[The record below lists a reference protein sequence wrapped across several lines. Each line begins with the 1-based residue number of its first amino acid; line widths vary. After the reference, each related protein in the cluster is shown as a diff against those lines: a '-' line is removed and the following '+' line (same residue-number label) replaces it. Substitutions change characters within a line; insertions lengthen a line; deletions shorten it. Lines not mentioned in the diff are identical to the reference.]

1 MSVATAD
8 ASPASGKKSP
18 SIPPAAH
25 ESTAP
30 DASLSQLVSFRLGN
44 EEYAVDIMRVQE
56 IVLMGRIT
64 RMPNVPEYLRG
75 LINLRGH
82 VIPIV
87 DLCVRFGLHQ
97 TEQTEDSRVII
108 LNVNQKTLGIIVDSV
123 DEVLRIHADQVDS
136 SSLGVAGTGHEYVKG
151 LVKFEKKLL
160 LLLNVE
166 HLLDEDSVPTSSGRP
181 ASA

>member
-1 MSVATAD
+1 MSIATAD
-8 ASPASGKKSP
+8 PSPASCNKNPSASP
-18 SIPPAAH
+18 DAC
-25 ESTAP
+25 ESTTT
-30 DASLSQLVSFRLGN
+30 DADMSQLVSFRLAN
-44 EEYAVDIMRVQE
+44 EEYAVDIMLVQE

-87 DLCVRFGLHQ
+87 DLCIRFGLRQ
-97 TEQTEDSRVII
+97 TEPSEDSRVII

-123 DEVLRIHADQVDS
+123 DEVLRIQADQVDS
-136 SSLGVAGTGHEYVKG
+136 SSLGLAGTGREYVSG

-166 HLLDEDSVPTSSGRP
+166 HLLDEDAVPTGSGRFGN
-181 ASA
+181 A

>member
-1 MSVATAD
+1 MPVATVD
-8 ASPASGKKSP
+8 PSPASCDKNPSASP
-18 SIPPAAH
+18 TTC
-25 ESTAP
+25 ESTTLEANQ
-30 DASLSQLVSFRLGN
+30 SQLVSFRLAN

-87 DLCVRFGLHQ
+87 DLRIRFGLRQ
-97 TEQTEDSRVII
+97 TEPSEDSRVII

-123 DEVLRIHADQVDS
+123 NEVLRIQADQVDS
-136 SSLGVAGTGHEYVKG
+136 SSLGVTGTGREYVNG

-166 HLLDEDSVPTSSGRP
+166 HLLDEDSVPTGSG
-181 ASA
+181 

>member
-8 ASPASGKKSP
+8 PSPTSCEKGSSAP
-18 SIPPAAH
+18 TTAC

-30 DASLSQLVSFRLGN
+30 DADLSQLVSFRLAN

-87 DLCVRFGLHQ
+87 DLCIRFGLRQ
-97 TEQTEDSRVII
+97 TEPGEDSRVII

-123 DEVLRIHADQVDS
+123 DEVLRIQADQVDS
-136 SSLGVAGTGHEYVKG
+136 SSLGVTGTGHEYVNG

-166 HLLDEDSVPTSSGRP
+166 HLLDEDSVPTESGLP
-181 ASA
+181 PNA

>member
-1 MSVATAD
+1 MPVATAD
-8 ASPASGKKSP
+8 PSTASCDKNPSASPTTC
-18 SIPPAAH
+18 
-25 ESTAP
+25 ESTTLEANQ
-30 DASLSQLVSFRLGN
+30 SQLVSFRLAN

-87 DLCVRFGLHQ
+87 DLRIRFGLRQ
-97 TEQTEDSRVII
+97 TEPSEDSRVII

-123 DEVLRIHADQVDS
+123 NEVLRIQADQVDS
-136 SSLGVAGTGHEYVKG
+136 SSLGVTGTGREYVNG

-166 HLLDEDSVPTSSGRP
+166 HLLDEDSVPTGSGLP
-181 ASA
+181 PNA